1 MHDLDDLDS
10 FDEPDDDALRSA
22 FDLGAPGLGGAT
34 RAAALAAP
42 ARARALLAG
51 ETGLRFDSL
60 VLFAEPAFQRFELDL
75 ADAFA
80 LREAPDAA
88 DAEVVA
94 MLEAARLMWAYF
106 ELPPAGRARRRIA
119 LAVHLLGAEPSE
131 DDWVEV
137 EAVLD
142 ATEPYREAMLP
153 EERAAAR
160 QSGVEWLDWDALTE
174 HPSYRLDE
182 EGHDVARGYGR
193 DGLSEL
199 EARAAFAQPLL
210 ETAAASG
217 DADALEAAMERASHY
232 WHVAQTPEEDRT
244 NALADAVAALAPTPE
259 ERPAVADE
267 ARRMVARYH
276 ELFGEEG
283 AG

>member
-1 MHDLDDLDS
+1 MQDFDDLDS
-10 FDEPDDDALRSA
+10 FDDLDDDALRAA
-22 FDLGAPGLGGAT
+22 FDMDTPGLGGAT

-42 ARARALLAG
+42 ARARALVAG
-51 ETGLRFDSL
+51 ETGLRFESL
-60 VLFAEPAFQRFELDL
+60 VLFAEPTFRRFELDL

-94 MLEAARLMWAYF
+94 MLEAARLLWAYF
-106 ELPPAGRARRRIA
+106 ELPSEGRTRRRIA

-142 ATEPYREAMLP
+142 ATEPYWEAMLP

-160 QSGVEWLDWDALTE
+160 QPGVEWLDWEALTA
-174 HPSYRLDE
+174 HPTYRLDDE
-182 EGHDVARGYGR
+182 ATEVARGYGA

-199 EARAAFAQPLL
+199 EARAVFAQPLL
-210 ETAAASG
+210 EQAAASG
-217 DADALEAAMERASHY
+217 DADALEAAMDRATHY
-232 WHVAQTPEEDRT
+232 WRVAHVPVEDRA
-244 NALADAVAALAPTPE
+244 NALADAMEALAPSPD
-259 ERPAVADE
+259 ERPALDAE
-267 ARRMVARYH
+267 AERMLARYT
-276 ELFGEEG
+276 ELFGEG
-283 AG
+283 

>member
-10 FDEPDDDALRSA
+10 FDELDDDALRAA
-22 FDLGAPGLGGAT
+22 FDLDAPGLGGAT

-51 ETGLRFDSL
+51 ETGLRFESL
-60 VLFAEPAFQRFELDL
+60 VLFAEPAFRRFELDL

-80 LREAPDAA
+80 LRESPDAA

-106 ELPPAGRARRRIA
+106 ELEPAGRARRRIA

-142 ATEPYREAMLP
+142 ATEPYWEAMLP

-160 QSGVEWLDWDALTE
+160 QPGVDWLDWDALTE

-182 EGHDVARGYGR
+182 EAHGVARGYGR

-199 EARAAFAQPLL
+199 EARAVFAQPLL

-217 DADALEAAMERASHY
+217 DADALEAAMDRASHY
-232 WHVAQTPEEDRT
+232 WHVAQAPEEDRT
-244 NALADAVAALAPTPE
+244 NALADAIAELAPTPE
-259 ERPAVADE
+259 ERPALADE
-267 ARRMVARYH
+267 ARRMLARYQ
-276 ELFGEEG
+276 ELFGE
-283 AG
+283 